1 MSERHHS
8 GNSQMNANGNESSV
22 EEQIT
27 TIAKIMETLDYP
39 ELLRLRD
46 LITQECNQ
54 KAEAAKA
61 NLIAE
66 TQRKFE
72 QLGLSF
78 DEFMGIQKNRQ
89 RKDKTPAVA
98 KYRNP
103 DGKTWSGR
111 GKAPK
116 WVREIE
122 EAGGNREDFRIKAE
136 E

>member
-1 MSERHHS
+1 MSERHRP
-8 GNSQMNANGNESSV
+8 GNRQMNTDGNETSV
-22 EEQIT
+22 EER
-27 TIAKIMETLDYP
+27 IATVVNIMETLDYP

-78 DEFMGIQKNRQ
+78 DDVVGIQ
-89 RKDKTPAVA
+89 RKKKRAARMPAVP
-98 KYRNP
+98 KYRSP
-103 DGKTWSGR
+103 VGREWSGR
-111 GKAPK
+111 GPTPK
-116 WVREIE
+116 WIREVE
-122 EAGGNREDFRIKAE
+122 EAGGNWEDFLINKE
-136 E
+136 G

>member
-1 MSERHHS
+1 MSERHRP
-8 GNSQMNANGNESSV
+8 GNRQMNTDGNETSV
-22 EEQIT
+22 EER
-27 TIAKIMETLDYP
+27 IATVVNIMETLDYP

-78 DEFMGIQKNRQ
+78 GEVMAIQKKKQ

-98 KYRNP
+98 KYRSP
-103 DGKTWSGR
+103 DGKAWSGR
-111 GKAPK
+111 GPIPK
-116 WVREIE
+116 WMREIE

-136 E
+136 G

>member
-61 NLIAE
+61 SLIAE

-78 DEFMGIQKNRQ
+78 GEVMAIQKKKQ

-98 KYRNP
+98 KYRSP
-103 DGKTWSGR
+103 DGKAWSGR
-111 GKAPK
+111 GPIPK
-116 WVREIE
+116 WMREIE
-122 EAGGNREDFRIKAE
+122 EAGGNREDFRIKE
-136 E
+136 EG